1 MKHGT
6 VKWFHPVKGYGFIS
20 GDVGKEVFI
29 HQSDILMNG
38 FRFLEIGQR
47 VQYQEEPTKKGVK
60 AVNVV
65 VE

>member
-20 GDVGKEVFI
+20 GDDGKEVFI